1 VDINTEV
8 GVVHDIQ
15 LQELRLYTDFG
26 RCCRPLFIV
35 DRQALRIKKSHI
47 RMLQGLV
54 EEQKLVWQAR
64 PRPGRPRAPPP
75 PRRPR
80 SSRLLLICLTACA
93 LLNPRHSGSSAAPS
107 SVRRVPFT
115 ARPGTPARGRARPA
129 PRAGRWARGAGAAG
143 GGAQL
148 MRRGAQ
154 DLVYRGFIEYVD
166 TEEEETTMI
175 AMELRDLRSAA
186 EDHRGSSPTCARPYP
201 MTTPYT
207 KPLLGLAGNQRSY

>member
-1 VDINTEV
+1 M
-8 GVVHDIQ
+8 HDIR

-115 ARPGTPARGRARPA
+115 ARPGTPARGRARPGA
-129 PRAGRWARGAGAAG
+129 ARGEVDARRRRRRGWGATDAARRAGPGVPRLHRVCGHGGGGDDDDRDGAARPALG
-143 GGAQL
+143 
-148 MRRGAQ
+148 RRGPPRLLAHVRVP
-154 DLVYRGFIEYVD
+154 LPY
-166 TEEEETTMI
+166 
-175 AMELRDLRSAA
+175 
-186 EDHRGSSPTCARPYP
+186 DHTLYQAPAWSCWEPTGY
-201 MTTPYT
+201 
-207 KPLLGLAGNQRSY
+207 